1 MFSDAYMPMTLRPAK
16 RKNRY
21 TMVDSTYVAGLDV
34 GLLSEAY
41 KKGELSSLERM
52 FVIE

>member
-1 MFSDAYMPMTLRPAK
+1 
-16 RKNRY
+16 
-21 TMVDSTYVAGLDV
+21 MVDSTYVAGLDV